1 MGATKGALMAKRND
15 SSHPHLDEINT
26 VLTLLEAGIPLTLL
40 LDLAMPIHS
49 ADVYHDEAGSAD
61 WLYAVV
67 A

>member
-1 MGATKGALMAKRND
+1 MAKHR
-15 SSHPHLDEINT
+15 SSTSPHLDEIDT
-26 VLTLLEAGIPLTLL
+26 VLALLEAGIPLTLL
-40 LDLAMPIHS
+40 LDLAMPIRS